1 MNLYKLNAIKD
12 RLATRLELIAKYL
25 RARPRVAT
33 LSAIGLV
40 LAVVAYGVYVS
51 VFLPRQ
57 RMEDIQA
64 AYAASD
70 FQRVIDIASKVVDSD
85 PRNVQA
91 ALALVAALLQQAQID
106 GTLDTVLPRAREILL
121 VAERFAP
128 DHSEVQRQLGY
139 VALLAGD
146 YKLAEGYF
154 LKAVELGPTSAVAHA
169 YLCVYY
175 DKTRQIPAAVETC
188 RRAIELDPY
197 DPFALIA
204 SAKVLIEA
212 KDLRQARLHAESA
225 IVYAKDPVT
234 LSEAHS
240 VAAFVA
246 VEGFDLTLAREHL
259 EKSLAANPK
268 NFDSLTLFSEVA
280 MRSMAYDTLAGKKA
294 QESEDWIPMLKRA
307 GDAMRVDS
315 SNYYPYLLFMRA
327 YEITGDEAS
336 ASKHREIA
344 RRLVLADKDMTEAE
358 KEEVIFRLDAANN
371 ITITSV
377 RLMPEGSTAP
387 DNAIRA
393 YVIQP

>member
-1 MNLYKLNAIKD
+1 MYTLKAFKD
-12 RLATRLELIAKYL
+12 RLATRLELIAQGI
-25 RARPRVAT
+25 RTRPRVAT
-33 LSAIGLV
+33 YTAVGLV
-40 LAVVAYGVYVS
+40 LVVMVYGTYVS

-57 RMEDIQA
+57 RMADIHE

-91 ALALVAALLQQAQID
+91 ALALAAALLQQAQIN
-106 GTLDTVLPRAREILL
+106 GTLDAVLPRVREILL

-128 DHSEVQRQLGY
+128 DNSEVQRQLGY
-139 VALLAGD
+139 VALLSGD
-146 YKLAEGYF
+146 YELAEGHL
-154 LKAVELGPTSAVAHA
+154 LKAVELDPRSASAHA
-169 YLCVYY
+169 HLCVYY
-175 DKTRQIPAAVETC
+175 DTVRRSTVAAESC
-188 RRAIELDPY
+188 RRSIELDPY

-204 SAKVLIEA
+204 SAKVSIDT
-212 KDLRQARLHAESA
+212 KDLRQARLYSESA

-246 VEGFDLTLAREHL
+246 VAGFDLKLARENL

-268 NFDSLTLFSEVA
+268 NFDSLVLFGEVA
-280 MRSMAYDTLAGKKA
+280 MRSMAYDMLSGKRPQA
-294 QESEDWIPMLKRA
+294 SPDWVPMLKRA

-327 YEITGDEAS
+327 YEISGDAT
-336 ASKHREIA
+336 AGDKHREIA
-344 RRLVLADKDMTEAE
+344 RRLVLADNDLTETE
-358 KEEVIFRLDAANN
+358 KQDVIYRLDAAKT
-371 ITITSV
+371 ITIKDV
-377 RLMPEGSTAP
+377 KLLPEGVSGA
-387 DNAIRA
+387 DGAIRA